1 MERELRRNQNLLYC
15 VGTGVIMFGLWSV
28 IKGIMTIFLQKDELI
43 VMLET
48 VKASLTPDQADYF
61 VSTFT
66 LVCIIIG
73 IIIGVL
79 LLMHICV
86 GLSAR
91 KEGMGRRKKDRV
103 GYLVVAF
110 ILLVLSVALVV
121 PEIPALF
128 KGVDDLLDE
137 IVTVI
142 VDVTSIVVIL
152 ELIVTG
158 IKVRILKRKLNEEE
172 KEEGSS

>member
-28 IKGIMTIFLQKDELI
+28 IKGIMTLFLQKDELI

-91 KEGMGRRKKDRV
+91 KEGMGRRKRTAWD
-103 GYLVVAF
+103 
-110 ILLVLSVALVV
+110 I
-121 PEIPALF
+121 
-128 KGVDDLLDE
+128 
-137 IVTVI
+137 
-142 VDVTSIVVIL
+142 
-152 ELIVTG
+152 
-158 IKVRILKRKLNEEE
+158 
-172 KEEGSS
+172 

>member
-15 VGTGVIMFGLWSV
+15 VGTGVIMFGLWNV
-28 IKGIMTIFLQKDELI
+28 IKGIVTIFLQRDELI
-43 VMLET
+43 LLFET
-48 VKASLTPDQADYF
+48 IKASLTPDKADYF

-103 GYLVVAF
+103 AYLVVAV
-110 ILLVLSVALVV
+110 ILMVLTAATVV
-121 PEIPALF
+121 LEIPTLF
-128 KGVDDLLDE
+128 KSPEGLLDE

-142 VDVTSIVVIL
+142 VDVTCLVVII

-158 IKVRILKRKLNEEE
+158 IKVRKLKRKLNEEK

>member
-15 VGTGVIMFGLWSV
+15 VGTGVIMFGLWNV
-28 IKGIMTIFLQKDELI
+28 IKGIVTIFLQKDELI
-43 VMLET
+43 LVFET
-48 VKASLTPDQADYF
+48 VKESLTPDKADYF

-66 LVCIIIG
+66 IVCIIIG

-103 GYLVVAF
+103 AYLVVAV
-110 ILLVLSVALVV
+110 ILMVLTAAAVV
-121 PEIPALF
+121 LEILTLF
-128 KGVDDLLDE
+128 KSPEGLLDE

-142 VDVTSIVVIL
+142 VDVTSLVVII

-158 IKVRILKRKLNEEE
+158 IKVRKLKRKLNEEE